1 MAHILFIDDNLD
13 VQKLLHV
20 ALKRKKQHELT
31 LASNGEEGL
40 ALAANQKFDLV
51 LLDIMMPD
59 MDGYEVARRLR
70 AEPRT
75 QHIPIIM
82 FTSRA
87 QTADAEAG
95 IEAGANAYLSK
106 LASVDDVLKTMDE
119 VIAESRSKQ
128 SAPAPTS
135 AAPPPTQPA
144 APAPESVATAPLP
157 PPGRSVCILGCRGG
171 VGATMLAVNIA
182 AAFTRR
188 SRQVCLIDLWHVS
201 GHVAPMMRL
210 PSKPSWGDLNSDLNP
225 KAIGSALIKHPSGMR
240 VLAAPAQPQ
249 SVGLSAEAFT
259 SITKILPTFFNE
271 VIFNASPSLD
281 AATRMALTYSERIL
295 LVLAPEVTTVPAAAA
310 MLGFI
315 NSLNVPSH
323 RVRVV
328 LNHPAQNSSAPLP
341 AIERELN
348 HPIDAIL
355 PYDLSQPRALAQGIP
370 LAFSPTTSTV
380 PPYLAGLAMLLH
392 KI

>member
-1 MAHILFIDDNLD
+1 MAYILFIDDNRD
-13 VQKLLHV
+13 VQKLLSI
-20 ALKRKKQHELT
+20 AIKRKKQHDLT
-31 LASNGEEGL
+31 PASNGEEGI
-40 ALAANQKFDLV
+40 ALAINRKFDLI

-75 QHIPIIM
+75 QHLPIIM

-95 IEAGANAYLSK
+95 LEAGANAYLSK
-106 LASVDDVLKTMDE
+106 LASVDDVLKTIDD

-128 SAPAPTS
+128 PAPTETP
-135 AAPPPTQPA
+135 AAPPTPQPA

-157 PPGRSVCILGCRGG
+157 PPGRSLCILGCRGG

-201 GHVAPMMRL
+201 GHAAPMMRL

-225 KAIGSALIKHPSGMR
+225 NAIGSALIKHPSGMR

-249 SVGLSAEAFT
+249 SVGLSGEAFN

-281 AATRMALTYSERIL
+281 AATCMALTYSERIL

-328 LNHPAQNSSAPLP
+328 LNHPTQNSSAPLP

-355 PYDLSQPRALAQGIP
+355 PYDVSQPRALAQGIP
-370 LAFSPTTSTV
+370 LAFTPTTSAV
-380 PPYLAGLAMLLH
+380 PPYLSGLAMLLH

>member
-201 GHVAPMMRL
+201 GHAAPMMRL

-328 LNHPAQNSSAPLP
+328 LNQPAQNSSAPLP

>member
-1 MAHILFIDDNLD
+1 
-13 VQKLLHV
+13 
-20 ALKRKKQHELT
+20 
-31 LASNGEEGL
+31 
-40 ALAANQKFDLV
+40 
-51 LLDIMMPD
+51 MMPD

-75 QHIPIIM
+75 QHLPIIM

-87 QTADAEAG
+87 QSADAEAG
-95 IEAGANAYLSK
+95 MEAGADAYMSK
-106 LASVDDVLKTMDE
+106 LAPVDDVLKKIDE
-119 VIAESRSKQ
+119 VIAAARDKQ
-128 SAPAPTS
+128 PAPTETP
-135 AAPPPTQPA
+135 AAPPTPQPA
-144 APAPESVATAPLP
+144 ASAPAPESVATAPLP
-157 PPGRSVCILGCRGG
+157 PASRSLCILGCRGG

-201 GHVAPMMRL
+201 GHAAPMMRL
-210 PSKPSWGDLNSDLNP
+210 PLKPSWGDLNSDLNP
-225 KAIGSALIKHPSGMR
+225 KAIGNALIKHPSGMR

-249 SVGLSAEAFT
+249 SLGLSAEAFN

-281 AATRMALTYSERIL
+281 AATRMALTTSERIL

-315 NSLNVPSH
+315 NSLNVPPH
-323 RVRVV
+323 RVRIV
-328 LNHPAQNSSAPLP
+328 LNHPSHNLSMPLP
-341 AIERELN
+341 AVERELGRA
-348 HPIDAIL
+348 IDAIL
-355 PYDLSQPRALAQGIP
+355 PYDVSQSRALAQGVP
-370 LAFSPTTSTV
+370 LAFSPATSAV